1 MFKSIKQLL
10 ADGSREDI
18 SSAMKLTLENSDEAP
33 FWAEKTLPYA
43 NAILSVLIP
52 LRDQNLLFTP
62 EGKPEQ
68 LLTPELLIQWG
79 DLLSLKTLAFTLQK
93 SNTNGRLMRTRYND
107 DQASAYQIINLEEI
121 GSYLSSYTVNLE
133 NESEDFPIAHYNLHI
148 GITDVIKK
156 LL

>member
-1 MFKSIKQLL
+1 MFKSMNQLL
-10 ADGSREDI
+10 ADGSRKDI

-33 FWAEKTLPYA
+33 FWTEKTLPYA
-43 NAILSVLIP
+43 DAILSVLIP

-68 LLTPELLIQWG
+68 LLTPELLIRWC

-93 SNTNGRLMRTRYND
+93 SNTEGRLMRTRYND
-107 DQASAYQIINLEEI
+107 DRASSYQTINLEEI